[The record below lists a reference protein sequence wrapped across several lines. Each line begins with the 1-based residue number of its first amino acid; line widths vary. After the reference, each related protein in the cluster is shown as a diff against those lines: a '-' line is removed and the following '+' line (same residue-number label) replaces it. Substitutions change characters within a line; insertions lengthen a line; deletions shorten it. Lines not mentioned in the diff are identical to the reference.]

1 MIVLSCVLPLAS
13 RRDLSC
19 VQIAH
24 ELQVLRELNC
34 SYELKPPP
42 VTGRSSPMRRVAK
55 PPSSRHGH
63 RKGRR
68 SAIET
73 EPQTAGPEAAEILN
87 LDPSTGSNASAA
99 GQPSGGGA
107 ADKWQ
112 RSAGLPS
119 WNSCFRCDFSYCNG
133 YNGAHACLPARVA
146 WVGVGCRGGGKVYS
160 VASEHAWGI
169 KRVHQSL
176 GALQVLSSAPKAQP
190 GAAQI
195 GWLLWL
201 YS

>member
-1 MIVLSCVLPLAS
+1 MHKLTDLALPLTS

-87 LDPSTGSNASAA
+87 LDPSTGSNASGA

-107 ADKWQ
+107 ADDWQ
-112 RSAGLPS
+112 RPAGLPS

-133 YNGAHACLPARVA
+133 YNGGHTCLPARA
-146 WVGVGCRGGGKVYS
+146 AQGGVGCREWVGLQICIRVCVLESS
-160 VASEHAWGI
+160 VFM
-169 KRVHQSL
+169 RVWELCRFWPQPQKPSL
-176 GALQVLSSAPKAQP
+176 VLHK
-190 GAAQI
+190 
-195 GWLLWL
+195 
-201 YS
+201 

>member
-1 MIVLSCVLPLAS
+1 M
-13 RRDLSC
+13 
-19 VQIAH
+19 
-24 ELQVLRELNC
+24 LRELNC

-42 VTGRSSPMRRVAK
+42 VTGRSSPMRRAAK

-63 RKGRR
+63 RKGMR

-87 LDPSTGSNASAA
+87 FAPSTGSNASAA

-112 RSAGLPS
+112 RPAGLPS

-133 YNGAHACLPARVA
+133 YNGAQACLPARVA
-146 WVGVGCRGGGKVYS
+146 WVAGGREGVQCCIRACMGNQVFTRAWELCRFCPQPQ
-160 VASEHAWGI
+160 EP
-169 KRVHQSL
+169 SL
-176 GALQVLSSAPKAQP
+176 VLHK
-190 GAAQI
+190 
-195 GWLLWL
+195 
-201 YS
+201 